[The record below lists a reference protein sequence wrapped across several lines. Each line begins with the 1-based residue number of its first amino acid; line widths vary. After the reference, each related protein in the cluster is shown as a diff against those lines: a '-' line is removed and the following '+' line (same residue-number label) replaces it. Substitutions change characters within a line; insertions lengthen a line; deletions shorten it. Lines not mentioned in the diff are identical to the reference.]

1 MHGETVK
8 FPCLS
13 TLQPGH

>member
-8 FPCLS
+8 FEIKHTGEFCP
-13 TLQPGH
+13 

>member
-8 FPCLS
+8 FEVY
-13 TLQPGH
+13 TLDFTV

>member
-8 FPCLS
+8 FPYQTFL
-13 TLQPGH
+13 